1 MKKFL
6 KAGLIV
12 GVLLFSS
19 PVKISAAETLTIDL
33 KQSIQMAL
41 LNNRSIE
48 QSVKD
53 RESALWAHSQAR
65 RTMGPKLTWNSSVM
79 HIGGRDYSS
88 YREGH
93 DYDSSQYP
101 SYDNEFTNSIGIEMP
116 LYTGGRQESQIDY
129 TRYRINQADLT
140 LENTIQ
146 EIKYQTTAA
155 YYQMLQRRA
164 LMKIEQ
170 DAVNLLQEHLNNV
183 NFQYEVGT
191 IAKSDVLASK
201 VQLAARQQSLVTA
214 EGDYLNS
221 MADLNNLIGLPINTN
236 LAAKDELTY
245 EKYSKTLEECIA
257 YALENRPDGIAA
269 EYAIK
274 QAEMSL
280 KSAKG
285 GYRPSV
291 SASINKNVAGEG
303 SFSQNHSESWSA
315 GLSLSWDIFDNGV
328 TSSQVHAAQS
338 ELEKIKSQALQ
349 MKERIELEVT
359 KAYTDLTSA
368 EKNIRTTADAIK
380 MAEEDYFIAQLR
392 YSEGIDTNLSVMDAQ
407 EKLTEAQTNYYN
419 ALYSYNIARAALDKA
434 TGIPV
439 VINVPVY
446 VAAEQNSNSPKKA
459 LQESLINSNE
469 VEVEK

>member
-1 MKKFL
+1 
-6 KAGLIV
+6 
-12 GVLLFSS
+12 
-19 PVKISAAETLTIDL
+19 
-33 KQSIQMAL
+33 
-41 LNNRSIE
+41 
-48 QSVKD
+48 
-53 RESALWAHSQAR
+53 
-65 RTMGPKLTWNSSVM
+65 
-79 HIGGRDYSS
+79 
-88 YREGH
+88 
-93 DYDSSQYP
+93 
-101 SYDNEFTNSIGIEMP
+101 MP

-140 LENTIQ
+140 LENTMQ

-183 NFQYEVGT
+183 NLQYEVGT
-191 IAKSDVLASK
+191 IAKSDVLSSK

-221 MADLNNLIGLPINTN
+221 MADLNNLIGLPVNTN
-236 LAAKDELTY
+236 LAAKEELTY
-245 EKYSKTLEECIA
+245 EKYSKSLAECIA

-269 EYAIK
+269 DYAIK
-274 QAEMSL
+274 QAEMSVE
-280 KSAKG
+280 SAKG
-285 GYRPSV
+285 GYRPNV
-291 SASINKNVAGEG
+291 AASISKNVAGEG

-315 GLSLSWDIFDNGV
+315 GLRLSWDIFDNGV
-328 TSSQVHAAQS
+328 TSSQVNEAKS
-338 ELEKIKSQALQ
+338 ELEKIQSQALQ

-392 YSEGIDTNLSVMDAQ
+392 YTEGIDTNLSVMDAQ

-434 TGIPV
+434 TGIPII
-439 VINVPVY
+439 INVPVY
-446 VAAEQNSNSPKKA
+446 VAAEQNTNSPKKA
-459 LQESLINSNE
+459 LKESLINSSE